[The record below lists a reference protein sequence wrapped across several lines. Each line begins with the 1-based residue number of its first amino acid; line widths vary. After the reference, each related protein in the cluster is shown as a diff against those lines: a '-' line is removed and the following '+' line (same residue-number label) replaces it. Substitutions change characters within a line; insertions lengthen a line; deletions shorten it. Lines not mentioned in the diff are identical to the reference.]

1 MGQVMPQEGAWKT
14 KMRAKA
20 AIFAIILVLLLS
32 PQAWADAGRTTYISG
47 GEQLAAVAASF
58 NCEEAL
64 LAAMNG
70 LDEAAYLP
78 PGTRLYL
85 PEDPPTATPA
95 EVQPQRITVQPGD
108 TLYALAQAHGTTVAA
123 LAQANGIAD
132 IDLIRVGQQLLLPQA
147 MGGAAE
153 VALGADN
160 AAYAALAAGGAAETA
175 QAQLLLLEWPLKGS
189 ISSDFGWR
197 SRGYHHGLDI
207 AAVKGTAIGA
217 VAAGEVI
224 SSGWL
229 GSAYGYAVKLR
240 HADGVETL
248 YAHASRLCVR
258 EGEWVSNGQ
267 KIAEVGKSGN
277 ATGYHLH
284 LELRINGEAT
294 DPLPYLP
301 E

>member
-1 MGQVMPQEGAWKT
+1 
-14 KMRAKA
+14 
-20 AIFAIILVLLLS
+20 
-32 PQAWADAGRTTYISG
+32 
-47 GEQLAAVAASF
+47 
-58 NCEEAL
+58 
-64 LAAMNG
+64 
-70 LDEAAYLP
+70 
-78 PGTRLYL
+78 
-85 PEDPPTATPA
+85 
-95 EVQPQRITVQPGD
+95 
-108 TLYALAQAHGTTVAA
+108 
-123 LAQANGIAD
+123 
-132 IDLIRVGQQLLLPQA
+132 VGQQLLLPQA

-160 AAYAALAAGGAAETA
+160 AAYAALAAGGAAEMA
-175 QAQLLLLEWPLKGS
+175 QAQLLLLEWPLRGS
-189 ISSDFGWR
+189 ISSYFGWR

-224 SSGWL
+224 CSGWL

-258 EGEWVSNGQ
+258 EGEWVAKGQ

>member
-1 MGQVMPQEGAWKT
+1 
-14 KMRAKA
+14 MRAKT

-32 PQAWADAGRTTYISG
+32 PQARADAGRTTYISG
-47 GEQLAAVAASF
+47 GEALAAVAARF

-85 PEDPPTATPA
+85 PEDPPTATA
-95 EVQPQRITVQPGD
+95 TADAVQARITVQPGD
-108 TLYALAQAHGTTVAA
+108 TLYALAQAHGTTVAQ

-175 QAQLLLLEWPLKGS
+175 QAQLLLLEWPLRGS

-224 SSGWL
+224 CSGWL

-258 EGEWVSNGQ
+258 EGEWVAKGQ

>member
-1 MGQVMPQEGAWKT
+1 
-14 KMRAKA
+14 MRAKT

-32 PQAWADAGRTTYISG
+32 PQARADAGRTTYISG
-47 GEQLAAVAASF
+47 GEQLAAVAARF
-58 NCEEAL
+58 NCEETL

-85 PEDPPTATPA
+85 PEDPPTATA
-95 EVQPQRITVQPGD
+95 TADAVQARITVQPGD
-108 TLYALAQAHGTTVAA
+108 TLYTLAQAHGTTVAQ

-132 IDLIRVGQQLLLPQA
+132 IDLIRAGQQLLLPQA

-160 AAYAALAAGGAAETA
+160 AAYAALAAGGAADTA

-224 SSGWL
+224 CSGWL

-258 EGEWVSNGQ
+258 EGEWVSKGQ

-277 ATGYHLH
+277 ATSYHLH
-284 LELRINGEAT
+284 LELRLNGEAT